1 MGNNIIQGEST
12 DFNAR
17 LTAAWVSWEPTS
29 LVWYATLGLP
39 YARSA
44 SARLSSSRLSSSGW
58 LPTSR
63 SCHDAIARYATA
75 RNAYVTANDGR
86 LATYDACIAPNDA
99 GLTSHDGRITSY
111 DAGIAWDDA
120 NATSYVTC
128 SCNAPAYD
136 ASLKSLRDGLTL
148 STTWLSPWS
157 SWRCTRDHNAWK
169 TWKAWKA

>member
-1 MGNNIIQGEST
+1 MGNIIQGEST

-39 YARSA
+39 YAGSA

-75 RNAYVTANDGR
+75 RNAYVT
-86 LATYDACIAPNDA
+86 
-99 GLTSHDGRITSY
+99 SHDGRITSY

-120 NATSYVTC
+120 NATSYATC